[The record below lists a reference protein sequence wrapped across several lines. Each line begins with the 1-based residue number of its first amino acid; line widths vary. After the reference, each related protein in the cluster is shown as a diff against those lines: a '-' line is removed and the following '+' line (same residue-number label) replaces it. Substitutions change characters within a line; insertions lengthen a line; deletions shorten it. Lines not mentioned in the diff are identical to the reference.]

1 MKKEQSG
8 RESEI
13 PPMKTD
19 DLELENADLRQRI
32 NELEQQLDTYECM
45 QEKLQQAQKMLQLV
59 IDAMPQAIFWKD
71 RNLTY
76 LGCNAQFA
84 HDAGLA
90 SPDDV
95 GGKSDFDMP
104 WTEQIELFRSDDAYV
119 MQTNTPKYNYEEP
132 IHKADGTDCWLRTSK
147 IPIHDSTGDVVA
159 VLGIYED
166 ITERKHIEHELRL
179 SESRLRTI
187 IENSSDAIVVDNH
200 GIVRFVNPSAEAL
213 FDCTSDE
220 IIGHNLGIPVV
231 ANTKTE
237 IQILSKNGTYRTAEM
252 RVVAI
257 DWGGDAC
264 LMASFRD
271 ITERKEL
278 EKELEQRVEERTAL
292 LQETTKQLQ
301 DELEKRR
308 YAEKAL
314 RQSEAT
320 YRAMFEKNQAIK
332 LLVDPRTTSIVDAN
346 PAACAFYGYT
356 LPQMRTMKITA
367 INIHPPAEIV
377 GEIERVVTGER
388 TYLLF
393 KHKLASGIIRDV
405 EVYSC
410 TIEVDGRE
418 LLYSIVHDI
427 TERRQIEAWLQLT
440 QFSLDRAAD
449 AVYWVTEDMQHMYV
463 NDAACTM
470 LGYTREELLRLSI
483 LDVDPDLTEEGWSQ
497 QWEFL
502 KQAGASTFERTHRC
516 KDGSIFP
523 VEVTANYLKYHDKEY
538 VCGFA
543 RDITERIEMSAALRE
558 SEERYR
564 LLVSNAPD
572 IIYRYRLSP
581 QYGYEYV
588 SPSVEAILG
597 YAPEAFYADADLAIT
612 IVHPD
617 SRPLIIA
624 YRQTPMSYSGP
635 LVIRFIHRE
644 GHDVWLELRSTV
656 IFDAAGQP
664 IALEGISRDITD
676 KRRAENELFA
686 TNMQL
691 QREIIAR
698 KRAEDAVV
706 LKAEALARSNLELE
720 HFAYLASHDLQEP
733 LRMVSSYVQLL
744 AEDYRGK
751 LDDVADE
758 YITYAVDGATRM
770 KQLINDLLDYSRVG
784 TKGKELVPT
793 NSQATLER
801 VLTHLNMTI
810 EESGVII
817 TYDTTMPVVLAD
829 MTQLERLFLNLLGN
843 AIKFRC
849 SLGPHVHISS
859 KQQDDWWLFTV
870 EDNGIGIEPQYQ
882 ERVFQIFQR
891 LHTHTDY
898 PGTGIGLA
906 ICKKIVERHGGRI
919 WIESHPGVGT
929 TFFFT
934 LKGA

>member
-1 MKKEQSG
+1 
-8 RESEI
+8 
-13 PPMKTD
+13 MKTD
-19 DLELENADLRQRI
+19 DLELENAALRRRI

-45 QEKLQQAQKMLQLV
+45 QEKFEQAQRMLQLV
-59 IDAMPQAIFWKD
+59 IDAIPQAIFWKD

-90 SPDDV
+90 SPDDIV
-95 GGKSDFDMP
+95 GKSDFDMP
-104 WTEQIELFRSDDAYV
+104 WTEQIDLFRSDDAYV
-119 MQTNTPKYNYEEP
+119 MWINVPKYNYEEP

-147 IPIHDSTGDVVA
+147 IPIHDSTGEVVA

-166 ITERKHIEHELRL
+166 ITERKYIEHELRL
-179 SESRLRTI
+179 SELRLRTI
-187 IENSSDAIVVDNH
+187 IENSSDAIVVDSH
-200 GIVRFVNPSAEAL
+200 GIVRFVNTSAEAL
-213 FDCTSDE
+213 FECSSHE
-220 IIGHNLGIPVV
+220 LLGHNLGIPVV

-237 IQILSKNGTYRTAEM
+237 IQILSKNGSYRTAEM
-252 RVVAI
+252 RVVEV
-257 DWGGDAC
+257 DWGGDIC

-278 EKELEQRVEERTAL
+278 EKELVQQVSERTAL

-301 DELEKRR
+301 DELEKRMCT
-308 YAEKAL
+308 EKAL

-332 LLVDPRTTSIVDAN
+332 LLIDPRTTSIVDAN
-346 PAACAFYGYT
+346 HAACAFYGYT
-356 LPQMRTMKITA
+356 LTQMRTMKITA
-367 INIHPPAEIV
+367 INVLPPAEV
-377 GEIERVVTGER
+377 VAEIERVMAGER

-393 KHKLASGIIRDV
+393 KHRLASGSIRDV

-410 TIEVDGRE
+410 IIEVDGRE

-427 TERRQIEAWLQLT
+427 TERLQVEEWLQLT
-440 QFSLDRAAD
+440 QFSLDRVAD
-449 AVYWVTEDMQHMYV
+449 AAYWVSEDMQHMYV
-463 NDAACTM
+463 NDAACKM
-470 LGYTREELLRLSI
+470 LGYTRQELLQLTI
-483 LDVDPDLTEEGWSQ
+483 LDVDPELTEEGWFEL
-497 QWEFL
+497 WEFF
-502 KQAGASTFERTHRC
+502 KQAGSSTFERLHRR
-516 KDGSIFP
+516 KDGSTFP
-523 VEVTANYLKYHDKEY
+523 VEVTATYLQYTDKEY

-543 RDITERIEMSAALRE
+543 RDITERIKMAEALRE

-564 LLVSNAPD
+564 LLVNNAPD
-572 IIYRYRLSP
+572 IIYRYRLAP
-581 QYGYEYV
+581 DNGYEYV
-588 SPSVEAILG
+588 SPSVQAILG
-597 YAPEAFYADADLAIT
+597 YSPEAFYADADLAIT

-617 SRPLIIA
+617 SRPLIMV
-624 YRQTPMSYSGP
+624 YRQSPVSYSGP
-635 LVIRFIHRE
+635 LVVRFVHRE

-656 IFDAAGQP
+656 IFDDAGQP

-676 KRRAENELFA
+676 KRQAEHELFA
-686 TNMQL
+686 TNMRL
-691 QREIIAR
+691 QREIVAR
-698 KRAEDAVV
+698 RRAEEAVV
-706 LKAEALARSNLELE
+706 LKAEALARSNQELE

-751 LDDVADE
+751 LDNDADE
-758 YITYAVDGATRM
+758 YIAYAVDGATRM

-793 NSQATLER
+793 NSQTILER

-829 MTQLERLFLNLLGN
+829 MIQLERLFLNLLGN
-843 AIKFRC
+843 AIKFRR
-849 SLGPHVHISS
+849 SVGPHVHISS
-859 KQQDDWWLFTV
+859 KQHDDWWLFTV

-882 ERVFQIFQR
+882 ERIFQIFQR
-891 LHTHTDY
+891 LHTHADY

-906 ICKKIVERHGGRI
+906 ICKKIVARHGGRI

-934 LKGA
+934 LKGAVI